1 MFEEDYVY
9 SSMSVYQCLEG
20 HMERKLDIC
29 ALGQKVKQYRKE
41 KGYSAER
48 LGEIAGV
55 SKSHINNIESANS
68 NASAEVLVR
77 IANALEISV
86 DILLCDSLEGRS
98 SQRARVTEYARMLE
112 KCTEKQAKIITDTV
126 RALKES
132 LEEEGM

>member
-1 MFEEDYVY
+1 
-9 SSMSVYQCLEG
+9 
-20 HMERKLDIC
+20 MERKLDIC

-98 SQRARVTEYARMLE
+98 SQRARVMEYARMLE

>member
-1 MFEEDYVY
+1 
-9 SSMSVYQCLEG
+9 
-20 HMERKLDIC
+20 MERKLDIC
-29 ALGQKVKQYRKE
+29 ALGQKIKQYRKE

-48 LGEIAGV
+48 LGAIAGV

-86 DILLCDSLEGRS
+86 DVLLGDSLEGKS
-98 SQRARVTEYARMLE
+98 SQSARVNEYARMLE
-112 KCTEKQAKIITDTV
+112 ECTEKQAKIIIDTV

-132 LEEEGM
+132 LKEEDI